1 MSTGTFAYVAG
12 IGLTITG
19 ILYLLGIHDARH
31 AIASALVSIGVG
43 LITASAFWRW

>member
-19 ILYLLGIHDARH
+19 FLYMTNIHDARH

-43 LITASAFWRW
+43 LFAASRFWRW